1 MRRKSYRPY
10 TLVTVGEGLVE
21 NQIPALLIST
31 AAGLMVTRA
40 SSEKGMSKDLGTQ
53 IFGSPRSLIIAGV
66 LLLFFM
72 FIGFPPVQT
81 MVLACA
87 LAGSGIVVLRNRKR
101 AADNAA
107 TEASIKVAPKPAAA
121 TPESVMPLL
130 NVDILEL
137 EIGYGLMALVDANAG
152 GDLLDRITLIR
163 RQTAIELGLV
173 IPSVRIRDNLQ
184 LKSNDYALKLKGA
197 VLATNYVMPNSV
209 MIMDPGNVI
218 DPITEGQPTKEP
230 AFGLPAQ
237 WIPQR
242 LRERAEMAGYTV
254 VEPTSVI
261 ATHLTEVIK
270 AYASEILTRQD
281 TSALIDHVKKNNPAV
296 VDELIPGM
304 MSLGEVQKSLQHL
317 LRERISIRDMVTIL
331 ETLAD
336 NAPRT
341 KDSDLLGESVRIAL
355 ARSICRQ
362 YVDEATKA
370 LQCITLDPALEQD
383 LVEKVQL
390 GVNQIILEP
399 AMSRQLMQQISTNVE
414 RIVTLGFPPVLLCM
428 QALRLPLRRL
438 TERSLPQLIIL
449 SYNEIVSGTDVRAV
463 GSVTLPR

>member
-1 MRRKSYRPY
+1 
-10 TLVTVGEGLVE
+10 
-21 NQIPALLIST
+21 
-31 AAGLMVTRA
+31 MVTRA
-40 SSEKGMSKDLGTQ
+40 SSEGGMGKDLGNQ

-66 LLLFFM
+66 LLIFFM
-72 FIGFPPVQT
+72 FIGFPPIQT
-81 MVLACA
+81 SIMA
-87 LAGSGIVVLRNRKR
+87 LALGGSGVVVLRNRKK
-101 AADNAA
+101 AADFAVA
-107 TEASIKVAPKPAAA
+107 ELSMKAPAKPTAS

-137 EIGYGLMALVDANAG
+137 EIGYGLMALVDSNAG

-184 LKSNDYALKLKGA
+184 LKSNDYSIKLKGA
-197 VLATNYVMPNSV
+197 VIATSYVLPNSV

-218 DPITEGQPTKEP
+218 DPITEGQATKEP

-242 LRERAEMAGYTV
+242 MRERAEMSGYTV

-270 AYASEILTRQD
+270 AHAAEILTRQD
-281 TSALIDHVKKNNPAV
+281 TSALIDHVKKNSPAV
-296 VDELIPGM
+296 IDELIPAM

-336 NAPRT
+336 NASRT

-362 YVDEATKA
+362 YVDESTKA
-370 LQCITLDPALEQD
+370 LQCITLDPTLEQD
-383 LVEKVQL
+383 LVEKVQP
-390 GVNQIILEP
+390 GVNQIFLEP
-399 AMSRQLMQQISTNVE
+399 GVSRQLLQQVNVNVE

-428 QALRLPLRRL
+428 QSLRLPLRRL
-438 TERSLPQLIIL
+438 TERSIPQLIIL

-463 GSVTLPR
+463 GSVSLPR